1 MPVKEAGAG
10 DAHLVQHLR
19 QAMRSLCMTKQC
31 VPYLCQGNASPV
43 YFKAVHPY
51 VWQSNCLRLHIT
63 MTSFVLEADTPYMQE
78 HHPPSQMLRQLQCF
92 KLPFPPDPLILTRHG
107 QEALLAENKAHSHG
121 YHQL

>member
-51 VWQSNCLRLHIT
+51 VCQSNVSLCVAKQL
-63 MTSFVLEADTPYMQE
+63 SA
-78 HHPPSQMLRQLQCF
+78 PPHNNDIFR
-92 KLPFPPDPLILTRHG
+92 T
-107 QEALLAENKAHSHG
+107 
-121 YHQL
+121 